1 MLADKDIKV
10 TDAQIAADSLK
21 ATQSELVGDKVMGM
35 KSVLDQGPDHPSYK
49 KITAPIYVSKDGYV
63 VDGHHRWAAITA
75 HNIDNPDNT
84 LPMNVMI
91 IDKDV
96 DEAISIS
103 NEFAG
108 NFGVASKSGKQTGP
122 QSGENPEPPKDEPSR
137 PDTTPPTG
145 DETDTKTIKGK
156 SSGKEI
162 KTIEFDGGGQVYG
175 TVHKNTK
182 MVDDIIDDVKSK
194 IPKEK
199 WKDIVF
205 VGEGGAT
212 NKETGEL
219 EFNDEMVHAAD
230 KFKQMGA
237 GIDTFDGDDLDVHKP
252 DSKLY
257 KKQIEKT
264 GLTQSQVNAGNWAS
278 MIGQGEGTDTMK
290 PTTFLDE
297 DGKQFL
303 QDAATEA
310 GFSPIENWDNPTD
323 KDKDTLYRLSFPE
336 DYGDKETKIN
346 DIQVAFNEIRDENL
360 LEKTK
365 ELKAQGKIPISIAGE
380 GHIDL
385 LNKKKKE
392 QNTVEK
398 PEEKLPEP
406 KAANETPGGVI
417 YSIGG
422 GYYSDTPDGPAQYV
436 TTESIVEKVLIE
448 GDESL
453 AYLLFEAV
461 VNKVTAK
468 GKKVRVQTIDPKKQ
482 KKATAKAKEAS
493 TEEPVDGE
501 FEQPIDGEQPQE
513 KYPYENMDPK
523 ELERI
528 QNELYP
534 KTKNGELVLLSEN
547 PSAQN
552 AFNKGYVQGSWWV
565 APGNAGSCFNE
576 NGSNEGV
583 KILEKYSDMSEDDLA
598 RIMHNK
604 FCPTKLGSE
613 QKKVA
618 GKTRIVVPPDIKN
631 KECYQSCV
639 IAARSARTKFN
650 RQQEAVA
657 KAQEKGFGKT
667 SKIYTFGGTQT
678 KVGKTN
684 SELDTTPNGVKGD
697 KQNMIDIATA
707 VPDNGK
713 CFIYD
718 RGTGITF
725 EVPRQKL
732 VDWIAAGGGGEN
744 AADTVV
750 MSVDE
755 NGNIVY
761 SGWSD
766 KKTLKDIQG
775 NSTLNY
781 DFVQN
786 KNRLNEML
794 SSGLIDEKTHK
805 KAIAILDENLKA
817 ITEIESKYKTVSAVN
832 AKHFSEITPN
842 EMNQLSKELSKN
854 SDTAKYYKYNEDN
867 INKIKN
873 LKDENAASYTDDFS
887 MLAME
892 SMLGQKR
899 KKSRN
904 EVLAEKQLNT
914 ITSKYPEYETVA
926 KLKVALKD
934 KKISASTDEEK
945 AQAAADLKTLND
957 SEKVIKQSRTEYV
970 SSFINWKNTKK
981 GQAKLKSVSS
991 FRVLCNIA
999 SDKNN
1004 TSLLNDDQRK
1014 IIERAASYERYKYKL
1029 AEVSS
1034 KKVKDKSDLT
1044 KIASL
1049 EKSLGI
1055 SAKQLDRR
1063 YKGSVPKSLDTGKL
1077 LGQLRKKSL
1086 DTQTET
1092 YRQLNTLV
1100 GKSKNGKDKKI
1111 GDLLA
1116 FRDAND
1122 LYHLDKINSPED
1134 ENDTHQI
1141 LKRSTSLTMEGLDVD
1156 ASTIKS
1162 CMDVEDTR
1170 ELEDLFEL
1178 EFGSDEYSYNE
1189 DGEVS
1194 GKTVIIYALT
1204 KDGVKKQVGR
1214 KVYRGKDGPT
1224 SPTSTTIDWSDDMQK
1239 CFESKGTYDRKT
1251 K

>member
-1 MLADKDIKV
+1 
-10 TDAQIAADSLK
+10 
-21 ATQSELVGDKVMGM
+21 
-35 KSVLDQGPDHPSYK
+35 
-49 KITAPIYVSKDGYV
+49 
-63 VDGHHRWAAITA
+63 
-75 HNIDNPDNT
+75 
-84 LPMNVMI
+84 
-91 IDKDV
+91 
-96 DEAISIS
+96 
-103 NEFAG
+103 
-108 NFGVASKSGKQTGP
+108 
-122 QSGENPEPPKDEPSR
+122 
-137 PDTTPPTG
+137 
-145 DETDTKTIKGK
+145 
-156 SSGKEI
+156 
-162 KTIEFDGGGQVYG
+162 
-175 TVHKNTK
+175 
-182 MVDDIIDDVKSK
+182 
-194 IPKEK
+194 
-199 WKDIVF
+199 
-205 VGEGGAT
+205 
-212 NKETGEL
+212 
-219 EFNDEMVHAAD
+219 
-230 KFKQMGA
+230 
-237 GIDTFDGDDLDVHKP
+237 
-252 DSKLY
+252 
-257 KKQIEKT
+257 
-264 GLTQSQVNAGNWAS
+264 
-278 MIGQGEGTDTMK
+278 
-290 PTTFLDE
+290 
-297 DGKQFL
+297 
-303 QDAATEA
+303 
-310 GFSPIENWDNPTD
+310 
-323 KDKDTLYRLSFPE
+323 
-336 DYGDKETKIN
+336 
-346 DIQVAFNEIRDENL
+346 
-360 LEKTK
+360 
-365 ELKAQGKIPISIAGE
+365 
-380 GHIDL
+380 
-385 LNKKKKE
+385 
-392 QNTVEK
+392 
-398 PEEKLPEP
+398 
-406 KAANETPGGVI
+406 
-417 YSIGG
+417 
-422 GYYSDTPDGPAQYV
+422 
-436 TTESIVEKVLIE
+436 
-448 GDESL
+448 
-453 AYLLFEAV
+453 
-461 VNKVTAK
+461 
-468 GKKVRVQTIDPKKQ
+468 
-482 KKATAKAKEAS
+482 
-493 TEEPVDGE
+493 
-501 FEQPIDGEQPQE
+501 
-513 KYPYENMDPK
+513 
-523 ELERI
+523 
-528 QNELYP
+528 
-534 KTKNGELVLLSEN
+534 
-547 PSAQN
+547 
-552 AFNKGYVQGSWWV
+552 
-565 APGNAGSCFNE
+565 
-576 NGSNEGV
+576 
-583 KILEKYSDMSEDDLA
+583 
-598 RIMHNK
+598 
-604 FCPTKLGSE
+604 
-613 QKKVA
+613 
-618 GKTRIVVPPDIKN
+618 
-631 KECYQSCV
+631 
-639 IAARSARTKFN
+639 
-650 RQQEAVA
+650 
-657 KAQEKGFGKT
+657 
-667 SKIYTFGGTQT
+667 
-678 KVGKTN
+678 
-684 SELDTTPNGVKGD
+684 
-697 KQNMIDIATA
+697 MIDIATA

-794 SSGLIDEKTHK
+794 SAGLIDEKTHK
-805 KAIAILDENLKA
+805 KAIAILDENLKI

-842 EMNQLSKELSKN
+842 EMNQLGKELSKN

-873 LKDENAASYTDDFS
+873 LEDKNAASYTDDFS

-892 SMLGQKR
+892 SMLGEKR

-926 KLKVALKD
+926 KLKLALKD

-970 SSFINWKNTKK
+970 SAFINWKNTKK

-1055 SAKQLDRR
+1055 SAKQLDKR
-1063 YKGSVPKSLDTGKL
+1063 YKGKVPKSLDTGKL

-1134 ENDTHQI
+1134 ENDSHQI

-1178 EFGSDEYSYNE
+1178 EFDSDEYSFNE